1 MIEQKILSWIP
12 KCQLSS
18 LILYAQNINIAQ
30 IEYAHTLYS
39 VLKVVMHLIYS
50 MYLHQIEKKDVFIG
64 TDADI
69 VNIVLDPT
77 TMNWSV

>member
-1 MIEQKILSWIP
+1 MIEQNILSWIP

-18 LILYAQNINIAQ
+18 LILYVQNINIAQ
-30 IEYAHTLYS
+30 IEYVHTLYS

-50 MYLHQIEKKDVFIG
+50 IYLHQIEKKDVFIG

-69 VNIVLDPT
+69 LNTVLDIA
-77 TMNWSV
+77 TMN

>member
-1 MIEQKILSWIP
+1 MIEQNILSWIP

-18 LILYAQNINIAQ
+18 LILYAQNINMAQ
-30 IEYAHTLYS
+30 IEYVHTLYS

-50 MYLHQIEKKDVFIG
+50 IYLHQIEKKDVFIG

-69 VNIVLDPT
+69 LNTVLDIA
-77 TMNWSV
+77 TMN

>member
-1 MIEQKILSWIP
+1 MIEQNILSWIP

-18 LILYAQNINIAQ
+18 LILYVQNINIAQ
-30 IEYAHTLYS
+30 IEYVYTLYS

-50 MYLHQIEKKDVFIG
+50 IYLHQIEKKDVFIG

-69 VNIVLDPT
+69 LNTVLDIA
-77 TMNWSV
+77 TMN